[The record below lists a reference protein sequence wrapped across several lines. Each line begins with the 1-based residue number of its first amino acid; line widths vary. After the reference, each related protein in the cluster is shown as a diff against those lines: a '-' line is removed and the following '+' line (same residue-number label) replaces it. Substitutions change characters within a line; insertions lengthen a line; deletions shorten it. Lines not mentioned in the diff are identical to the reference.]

1 VDSLQAV
8 MSRINEIRSLT
19 APTGVMP
26 PAQTPSRGT
35 GSAVAFAAALN
46 DAQRATTP
54 APAFAAHGAMTPAPA
69 FAAPTPVSSGSS
81 ATSGVSSSRPISVSE
96 VKATWQNGRLPES
109 ALVPLGHA
117 GQRLAAPAAAA
128 FADLEAAARADGIS
142 FRVTD
147 SYRSFDEQVDMARR
161 KGLYSEGGLAA
172 KPGTSQHGWGLAV
185 DLGLDARAQAWM
197 RSNAGKFGFVEDVP
211 REPWHWT
218 FHGR

>member
-19 APTGVMP
+19 APTGVLP

-46 DAQRATTP
+46 DAQRAT
-54 APAFAAHGAMTPAPA
+54 APAFTAQGAMTPASA
-69 FAAPTPVSSGSS
+69 FAAPTPVASGSS
-81 ATSGVSSSRPISVSE
+81 ATSGVSSNRPMSVSE
-96 VKATWQNGRLPES
+96 VKATWQNGRVPES
-109 ALVPLGHA
+109 DLVPLGHA

>member
-19 APTGVMP
+19 APTGVLP

-35 GSAVAFAAALN
+35 GSAVAFAAALS
-46 DAQRATTP
+46 DAQRAT
-54 APAFAAHGAMTPAPA
+54 APAFTAQGAMTPAPA
-69 FAAPTPVSSGSS
+69 FAAPTPVASGSS
-81 ATSGVSSSRPISVSE
+81 APSGVSSSRPMSVSE
-96 VKATWQNGRLPES
+96 VKATWQNGRVPES
-109 ALVPLGHA
+109 DLVPLGHA

-147 SYRSFDEQVDMARR
+147 SYRSFEEQVDVARR

>member
-1 VDSLQAV
+1 MDSLQAV

-19 APTGVMP
+19 APTVLTP

-54 APAFAAHGAMTPAPA
+54 TSGFASPM
-69 FAAPTPVSSGSS
+69 PVSAGSP
-81 ATSGVSSSRPISVSE
+81 AAGEVSSSRAMSVAE
-96 VKATWQNGRLPES
+96 VKATWKNGRVPE
-109 ALVPLGHA
+109 ADLVPLGHA

-128 FADLEAAARADGIS
+128 FADLEAAARASGIS

-147 SYRSFDEQVDMARR
+147 SYRSFDEQVDIARR

-185 DLGLDARAQAWM
+185 DLGLDPRAQAWM
-197 RSNAGKFGFVEDVP
+197 RNNAAQFGFVEDVP